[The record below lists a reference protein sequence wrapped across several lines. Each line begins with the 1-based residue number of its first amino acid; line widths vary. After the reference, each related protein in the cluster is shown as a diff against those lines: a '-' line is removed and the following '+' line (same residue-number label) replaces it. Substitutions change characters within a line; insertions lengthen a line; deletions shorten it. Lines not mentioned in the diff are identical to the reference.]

1 MRTPRN
7 IMVLDTETVG
17 TYGSPLVHDIGYVI
31 LSKGEIVCKKRF
43 LVKELHVN
51 GKWILDTS
59 DFYQGY
65 KKDYAKARK
74 QEMILP
80 FGEIIKE
87 LWSDVRKY
95 SVSCISAYNLK
106 FDITALKYSEKF
118 FCNSQKIIS
127 KIEKKKLLCLWNL
140 ACETIGQTAQ
150 FIQWAYENGCI
161 KPESGN
167 IITSAEIMYRY
178 VTNDTSYIECHTALN
193 DALDESEIFKY
204 IKKNFKG
211 SCDYGLKN
219 NCWMKVQK
227 NRIDK

>member
-7 IMVLDTETVG
+7 IMILDTETIG
-17 TYGSPLVHDIGYVI
+17 TFGSPLVHDLGYIV

-74 QEMILP
+74 QEMVLNFSEIL
-80 FGEIIKE
+80 KE
-87 LWSDVRKY
+87 LWSDVRKHN
-95 SVSCISAYNLK
+95 VSCIGAYNLQ
-106 FDITALKYSEKF
+106 FDIKAIKYSEEF
-118 FCNSQKIIS
+118 FCHSQKIIS

-140 ACETIGQTAQ
+140 ACNTVGQTAQ
-150 FIQWAYENGCI
+150 FVQWAYENNCI
-161 KPESGN
+161 SAKGN
-167 IITSAEIMYRY
+167 ISTSAETMYKY
-178 VTNDTSYIECHTALN
+178 ITNDVTYIECHTALS

-204 IKKNFKG
+204 IKRHFKG
-211 SCDYGLKN
+211 SCDYGLKYS
-219 NCWMKVQK
+219 CWMKVQK
-227 NRIDK
+227 NRIN